1 MKLADLDLEIVN
13 ANSTVLSCEEAI
25 ALLQE
30 HREAI
35 AQFHVS
41 ALFLFG
47 SVSRNEANVKSDVDL
62 LVEFEKPVGLF
73 TFARL
78 QRYLERVLGCAID
91 LGTPDSLQPYL
102 RDIVMGESKR
112 VF

>member
-1 MKLADLDLEIVN
+1 M
-13 ANSTVLSCEEAI
+13 SCEEAI
-25 ALLQE
+25 TLLQE
-30 HREAI
+30 HREMI

-47 SVSRNEANVKSDVDL
+47 SVGRNEANVKSDVDL

-78 QRYLERVLGCAID
+78 QRYLEKVLGCAID
-91 LGTPDSLQPYL
+91 LGTPDSLQPYF
-102 RDIVMGESKR
+102 RDIVLAESKR

>member
-1 MKLADLDLEIVN
+1 MKLADRDLETVN
-13 ANSTVLSCEEAI
+13 ADSKVLSCAEAI

-47 SVSRNEANVKSDVDL
+47 SVSRNGANAKSIAINLSDFALLEKERGNLTLAQQYYDKAKTIYKQLGAIKDL
-62 LVEFEKPVGLF
+62 ESIEK
-73 TFARL
+73 
-78 QRYLERVLGCAID
+78 EW
-91 LGTPDSLQPYL
+91 L
-102 RDIVMGESKR
+102 R
-112 VF
+112 